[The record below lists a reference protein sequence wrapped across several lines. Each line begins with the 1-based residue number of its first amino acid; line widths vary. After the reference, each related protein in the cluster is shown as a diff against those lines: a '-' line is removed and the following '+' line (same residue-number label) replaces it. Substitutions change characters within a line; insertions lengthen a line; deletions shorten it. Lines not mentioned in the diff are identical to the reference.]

1 MPKDSRAQK
10 GAHKTYAIC
19 RTDGSDWR
27 DCPEGTTLAQA
38 KEGAF
43 ALNRQVSVNGIYHL
57 QAPAEYEVRIITRE
71 VV

>member
-1 MPKDSRAQK
+1 MAKKSAENAVQK
-10 GAHKTYAIC
+10 SYVIC

-43 ALNRQVSVNGIYHL
+43 ALNRQTMVNGIYHL
-57 QAPAEYEVRIITRE
+57 DAPSTYEVRILTRE
-71 VV
+71 IA